1 VWNYFRLLSGGLR
14 YASTTGYYLT
24 AFQAQTI
31 MNETSRALFPI
42 TERAIYLNHAAV
54 SPPPLKTIEAIQS
67 QLRDVSENGSV
78 NFRSWVAVKERARQ
92 LLAEMLGAR
101 PEQVAFTRN
110 TSDGLST
117 VANGLDWRPGD
128 NLVTFRNEFP
138 SNIYPWL
145 RVRDSLGV
153 EVRMCEERDGRIDL
167 DEFISLI
174 DARTRIVAISQIQYA
189 SGFRAD
195 LERLG
200 RAARAHDALLV
211 VDVIQALGVAP
222 INAESDLID
231 VAAAACHKWLL
242 TPEGIGLLYLSSRA
256 RERIQPTLVGWI
268 SVPNPED
275 YNNFEQGWNRGT
287 LAWETG
293 TGPASLF
300 YGLQASLDLLN
311 ETGIDN
317 IQRYLE
323 SLTDRLCEQLRST
336 SYQVVSSRS
345 PAEKSQIVCLRHTG
359 GLTSMDLY
367 SHLKKRNIITAPR
380 GDRLRISP
388 HFYNTAEDIDELVR
402 ALP

>member
-1 VWNYFRLLSGGLR
+1 
-14 YASTTGYYLT
+14 
-24 AFQAQTI
+24 
-31 MNETSRALFPI
+31 MNETIRALFPI
-42 TERAIYLNHAAV
+42 TEHAIYLNHAAV

-78 NFRSWVAVKERARQ
+78 NFRSWIAVKERARQ
-92 LLAEMLGAR
+92 LVAEMLGAR

-128 NLVTFRNEFP
+128 NLVSFRNEFP

-167 DEFISLI
+167 DELISLI

-211 VDVIQALGVAP
+211 VDVIQALGVTP

-359 GLTSMDLY
+359 GLTSMNLY